1 MARLTR
7 RTGTQRSAASQHHEE
22 DQDHDELASS
32 SSQQHVGDAAEGSR
46 RTRAGRTTRR
56 SGGSHH
62 DPEEEALEDAI
73 EPEQGALGEHDQL
86 VDDDQQAP
94 RDGEGQQLPPS
105 TFSAQSEA
113 DHIKIMLA
121 TDNHIGYMERD
132 PVRGQDSIRTFEEI
146 LQLAVQHDVDL
157 ILLGGDLFHENKPSR
172 ATLHQT
178 MALLRQY
185 TLGDKPISV
194 ELLSDPNDGALPGKD
209 FPAINYEDPNLN
221 VGIPVFSIHG
231 NHDDPQGVGETG
243 ALSALDLLSVS
254 GLINYFG
261 KIELPSDDAAARS
274 SSARTARGGAFQEKG
289 IRIKPVLL
297 QKGQTKLALYGMGNI
312 KDERMHFELRANRVR
327 MYRPQEDPDSWFNI
341 LCVHQN
347 RVAHNPKACVPETMF
362 DDSIHLVVWGHEH
375 EQMIQPQP
383 VTEKRYHITQPGSSV
398 ATSLSQGETVEKCV
412 AIIHVEK
419 TDFLIE
425 PIPLQTVRP
434 FVMDD
439 MILSEELEDA
449 GLSSERSDIIKLLR
463 KRVDG
468 LIVRAKQEFKE
479 RYPGSEMPLPLVR
492 LRVEYTNQE
501 ISNPQ
506 RFGQEFAGKVA
517 NPKEVLQFTKRKA
530 LRSGRRDQNDADAPS
545 AYVDVEEEG
554 LLPVERLEKVDVGKL
569 VQEYLQAQ
577 NLDILNPEGLEG
589 AVLNFVEKDD
599 REAIDSFVTKMLKN
613 TVKGL
618 VTIDPEESRIDGEL
632 ERLRQQ
638 QQQQR
643 REMEIEMEQ
652 EGARDRGGRAGA
664 GGGGGGDVS
673 DDSMMDDLE
682 TSGPAPRAATMAR
695 GSSGRGRGRAAAATP
710 MDEDEDEE
718 EDFDDGFSVASSRR
732 GGGTRR
738 TAAASN
744 STAASRAKKATT
756 TSRTATS
763 SRASSSRTSA
773 PAPTFLGSESAY
785 AEDGD
790 SDVAIDEAAST
801 PAPPATR
808 GHASVLDMLSKRS
821 APTPKGRGKAA
832 AAATPKG
839 KAAGKPAAARGK
851 RAQQPEEESIQI
863 SDDDDGDAIIDDDED
878 DEFVEPRAGGRSR
891 AAGRAGRR

>member
-1 MARLTR
+1 
-7 RTGTQRSAASQHHEE
+7 
-22 DQDHDELASS
+22 
-32 SSQQHVGDAAEGSR
+32 
-46 RTRAGRTTRR
+46 
-56 SGGSHH
+56 
-62 DPEEEALEDAI
+62 
-73 EPEQGALGEHDQL
+73 
-86 VDDDQQAP
+86 
-94 RDGEGQQLPPS
+94 
-105 TFSAQSEA
+105 
-113 DHIKIMLA
+113 MLA

-185 TLGDKPISV
+185 TLGDKPVSV

-261 KIELPSDDAAARS
+261 KIELPSDDAAAGS

-425 PIPLQTVRP
+425 PIPLETVRP

-479 RYPGSEMPLPLVR
+479 RYPGREMPLPLVR

-554 LLPVERLEKVDVGKL
+554 LLAVERLEKVDVGKL

-599 REAIDSFVTKMLKN
+599 RDAIDSFVTKMLKN

-632 ERLRQQ
+632 ERLRLQ

-652 EGARDRGGRAGA
+652 EGAGVRGE
-664 GGGGGGDVS
+664 GDVS

-682 TSGPAPRAATMAR
+682 TPGPSSWAATTAR
-695 GSSGRGRGRAAAATP
+695 GGRGRGRTAAATP
-710 MDEDEDEE
+710 MDDDEDEE
-718 EDFDDGFSVASSRR
+718 FDDGASVASSTRR
-732 GGGTRR
+732 GAARR
-738 TAAASN
+738 TAATK
-744 STAASRAKKATT
+744 STATSSAKKASTP
-756 TSRTATS
+756 RTATS
-763 SRASSSRTSA
+763 ARASSSRTSA
-773 PAPTFLGSESAY
+773 PAPTFLGPESAY

-790 SDVAIDEAAST
+790 SDVAIDEVAST

-821 APTPKGRGKAA
+821 AATPKGRGKAA
-832 AAATPKG
+832 AVATPRG
-839 KAAGKPAAARGK
+839 KAAAKPGAARGK
-851 RAQQPEEESIQI
+851 RAQEQEEESIQI
-863 SDDDDGDAIIDDDED
+863 SDDDDDGDAIVDDDED
-878 DEFVEPRAGGRSR
+878 DEFVEPVVGGRSKAGAGGR
-891 AAGRAGRR
+891 RAGRR

>member
-7 RTGTQRSAASQHHEE
+7 RTGTQKSAPSQSRRNSEE
-22 DQDHDELASS
+22 HDQLASS
-32 SSQQHVGDAAEGSR
+32 SSQHQRD
-46 RTRAGRTTRR
+46 
-56 SGGSHH
+56 
-62 DPEEEALEDAI
+62 D
-73 EPEQGALGEHDQL
+73 EPEAEMQVEAEVDQL
-86 VDDDQQAP
+86 ADE
-94 RDGEGQQLPPS
+94 RDNDAHPTQPLSS
-105 TFSAQSEA
+105 TFSAQSES
-113 DHIKIMLA
+113 DHVKIMLA

-146 LQLAVQHDVDL
+146 LQLAVQHEVDF

-261 KIELPSDDAAARS
+261 KIELPSDDAAAGTS
-274 SSARTARGGAFQEKG
+274 AARTARGGAFQEKG

-375 EQMIQPQP
+375 EQMIQPQS

-439 MILSEELEDA
+439 MVLSEELEDA
-449 GLSSERSDIIKLLR
+449 GLSSERNDIIKLLR

-468 LIVRAKQEFKE
+468 LIVRSKQEFKE
-479 RYPGSEMPLPLVR
+479 RYPGREMPLPLVR

-517 NPKEVLQFTKRKA
+517 NPKEVLQFTKRKN
-530 LRSGRRDQNDADAPS
+530 LRSGRRDQQDGVNGPS

-554 LLPVERLEKVDVGKL
+554 LLPIERLEKVDVGKL

-577 NLDILNPEGLEG
+577 NLDILNPDGLEG

-599 REAIDSFVTKMLKN
+599 RDAIDSFVTKMLKN

-638 QQQQR
+638 QAQHR
-643 REMEIEMEQ
+643 HEMEPEMDA
-652 EGARDRGGRAGA
+652 GNARRGTAATRGEE
-664 GGGGGGDVS
+664 S
-673 DDSMMDDLE
+673 DDSMMEDLE
-682 TSGPAPRAATMAR
+682 PPQAPAGTAR
-695 GSSGRGRGRAAAATP
+695 RGRNAVAAREEEDDYFDDDDDVDGASVASNARRGTARRGAAAA
-710 MDEDEDEE
+710 
-718 EDFDDGFSVASSRR
+718 
-732 GGGTRR
+732 
-738 TAAASN
+738 
-744 STAASRAKKATT
+744 STS
-756 TSRTATS
+756 TSRTQKAPASTTPRS
-763 SRASSSRTSA
+763 SAAARTPARSRASASAATSRA
-773 PAPTFLGSESAY
+773 PASAPTFLGPESAY
-785 AEDGD
+785 AEQDEE
-790 SDVAIDEAAST
+790 SDVSIDEHAST

-808 GHASVLDMLSKRS
+808 GHASVLDMLSKQS
-821 APTPKGRGKAA
+821 ATSKTTKGRGKAA
-832 AAATPKG
+832 TATT
-839 KAAGKPAAARGK
+839 PARS
-851 RAQQPEEESIQI
+851 RATKQTTQRQRQQQQQQQQESIQI
-863 SDDDDGDAIIDDDED
+863 SDDDGGGGDAIVDDDDDD
-878 DEFVEPRAGGRSR
+878 DEFVEPAGR
-891 AAGRAGRR
+891 AAGRRAGRR

>member
-1 MARLTR
+1 MEAE
-7 RTGTQRSAASQHHEE
+7 AEI
-22 DQDHDELASS
+22 DQLA
-32 SSQQHVGDAAEGSR
+32 
-46 RTRAGRTTRR
+46 
-56 SGGSHH
+56 
-62 DPEEEALEDAI
+62 EEE
-73 EPEQGALGEHDQL
+73 GAPVH
-86 VDDDQQAP
+86 P
-94 RDGEGQQLPPS
+94 PPPS
-105 TFSAQSEA
+105 TFSARSEA

-146 LQLAVQHDVDL
+146 LQLAVQHEVDL

-185 TLGDKPISV
+185 TLGDKPISI

-261 KIELPSDDAAARS
+261 KVELPSDDAAAGA

-297 QKGQTKLALYGMGNI
+297 QKGNTKLALYGMGNI

-398 ATSLSQGETVEKCV
+398 ATSLSQGETTEKCV

-439 MILSEELEDA
+439 MVLSEELEEA

-463 KRVDG
+463 KRVEG

-479 RYPGSEMPLPLVR
+479 RYPEREMPLPLVR

-517 NPKEVLQFTKRKA
+517 NPKEVLQFTKRKN
-530 LRSGRRDQNDADAPS
+530 LRSGRRDQDETNGPS

-554 LLPVERLEKVDVGKL
+554 LLPGERLEKVDVGKL

-599 REAIDSFVTKMLKN
+599 RDAIDSFVTKMLKT

-632 ERLRQQ
+632 ERMRQQ
-638 QQQQR
+638 Q
-643 REMEIEMEQ
+643 MEQ
-652 EGARDRGGRAGA
+652 RQAMELDLASASRTGGRGRNARGH
-664 GGGGGGDVS
+664 DS

-682 TSGPAPRAATMAR
+682 PPPRAAPARAR
-695 GSSGRGRGRAAAATP
+695 GRNAPATN
-710 MDEDEDEE
+710 DDDSEDED
-718 EDFDDGFSVASSRR
+718 DFGDAASVASNQRGPIRR
-732 GGGTRR
+732 GP
-738 TAAASN
+738 AAS
-744 STAASRAKKATT
+744 TGAASTSRANKTT
-756 TSRTATS
+756 TARSSRTPA
-763 SRASSSRTSA
+763 RASSSRTAA
-773 PAPTFLGSESAY
+773 PAPTFLGPESAY
-785 AEDGD
+785 AEEE
-790 SDVAIDEAAST
+790 SDVAIDEEAST
-801 PAPPATR
+801 PAPPVR
-808 GHASVLDMLSKRS
+808 GHASVLDMLSKRAS
-821 APTPKGRGKAA
+821 TTATSRGKGKAA
-832 AAATPKG
+832 ATPSRTPVASRTSKTT
-839 KAAGKPAAARGK
+839 PAR
-851 RAQQPEEESIQI
+851 RTSQAQRRHEQESIQI
-863 SDDDDGDAIIDDDED
+863 SDDDDAEDAIVDGDDD
-878 DEFVEPRAGGRSR
+878 DEFVEPASR
-891 AAGRAGRR
+891 TARRGARR

>member
-7 RTGTQRSAASQHHEE
+7 RTGTQKSAPAQ
-22 DQDHDELASS
+22 
-32 SSQQHVGDAAEGSR
+32 SQQQDS
-46 RTRAGRTTRR
+46 
-56 SGGSHH
+56 
-62 DPEEEALEDAI
+62 
-73 EPEQGALGEHDQL
+73 QEHDQL
-86 VDDDQQAP
+86 VSASSQQQSRSNSTSRRSADQQQDVAEAEMQVEADDDDNDELGDE
-94 RDGEGQQLPPS
+94 RDGHAQPLPPPPS
-105 TFSAQSEA
+105 TFSAQNEA

-132 PVRGQDSIRTFEEI
+132 AVRGQDSIRTFEEI
-146 LQLAVQHDVDL
+146 LQLAVQHDVDF

-172 ATLHQT
+172 AALHQT

-231 NHDDPQGVGETG
+231 NHDDPQGFEETG

-261 KIELPSDDAAARS
+261 KVELPSNDAAAGA
-274 SSARTARGGAFQEKG
+274 SATRTARGGAFQEKG

-312 KDERMHFELRANRVR
+312 KDERMHFELRSNRVR

-347 RVAHNPKACVPETMF
+347 RVAHNPRACVPETMF

-412 AIIHVEK
+412 AIVHVEK
-419 TDFLIE
+419 TDFMIE

-439 MILSEELEDA
+439 MVLSEELEDV
-449 GLSSERSDIIKLLR
+449 GLSSERSEIMKLLR

-468 LIVRAKQEFKE
+468 LIVRAQQEFKQ
-479 RYPGSEMPLPLVR
+479 RYPGREMPLPLVR

-517 NPKEVLQFTKRKA
+517 NPKEVLQFTKRKN
-530 LRSGRRDQNDADAPS
+530 LRSGRRAEQDAANAPS
-545 AYVDVEEEG
+545 AYVDAEEEG
-554 LLPVERLEKVDVGKL
+554 LLPIERLEKADVGKL

-577 NLDILNPEGLEG
+577 NLDILNPDGLEG
-589 AVLNFVEKDD
+589 AVINFVEKDD
-599 REAIDSFVTKMLKN
+599 RDAIDSFVTKMLQN

-618 VTIDPEESRIDGEL
+618 VTIDPEESHIDGEL
-632 ERLRQQ
+632 ESLRQQ
-638 QQQQR
+638 QLEQR
-643 REMEIEMEQ
+643 REMQLGVEVN
-652 EGARDRGGRAGA
+652 ARRANEGGRGRN
-664 GGGGGGDVS
+664 DS

-682 TSGPAPRAATMAR
+682 PPRAAASAR
-695 GSSGRGRGRAAAATP
+695 GTGMGRSAAAAN
-710 MDEDEDEE
+710 DEYEDEE
-718 EDFDDGFSVASSRR
+718 HQDECNDGASVASTRRGASRR
-732 GGGTRR
+732 GAASTSTSRTKQAPAAKTPARARVSASTSTSRR
-738 TAAASN
+738 TA
-744 STAASRAKKATT
+744 
-756 TSRTATS
+756 
-763 SRASSSRTSA
+763 A
-773 PAPTFLGSESAY
+773 PAPTFLGLESAY
-785 AEDGD
+785 AEQDEE
-790 SDVAIDEAAST
+790 SDVAIDEQAST
-801 PAPPATR
+801 PAAPSTR
-808 GHASVLDMLSKRS
+808 GHASVLNILGRQS
-821 APTPKGRGKAA
+821 ASTAKSARGRA
-832 AAATPKG
+832 
-839 KAAGKPAAARGK
+839 KPAAPATTTRSRAGK
-851 RAQQPEEESIQI
+851 QTAQRQRQQQESIQI
-863 SDDDDGDAIIDDDED
+863 SDDDDVDAIIDDDE
-878 DEFVEPRAGGRSR
+878 EFVEP
-891 AAGRAGRR
+891 AGRTATRRTGRR

>member
-7 RTGTQRSAASQHHEE
+7 RTGMQRSATAQSQQDSQEH
-22 DQDHDELASS
+22 DQLASS
-32 SSQQHVGDAAEGSR
+32 SSSQQQQSRSNDTSRGNADHQSEAEMQVERDDG
-46 RTRAGRTTRR
+46 
-56 SGGSHH
+56 
-62 DPEEEALEDAI
+62 
-73 EPEQGALGEHDQL
+73 
-86 VDDDQQAP
+86 DDD
-94 RDGEGQQLPPS
+94 GGQQQPPPS

-146 LQLAVQHDVDL
+146 LQLAVQHQVDF

-209 FPAINYEDPNLN
+209 FPAINYQDPNLN

-261 KIELPSDDAAARS
+261 KIELPSDDAAAS
-274 SSARTARGGAFQEKG
+274 SSAARTARGGAFQEKG

-297 QKGQTKLALYGMGNI
+297 QKGHTKLALYGMGNI

-362 DDSIHLVVWGHEH
+362 GDSIHLVVWGHEH

-439 MILSEELEDA
+439 MVLSEELEQA

-468 LIVRAKQEFKE
+468 LIVRAKDEFKE
-479 RYPGSEMPLPLVR
+479 RYPAGREMPLPLVR

-517 NPKEVLQFTKRKA
+517 NPKEVLQFTKRKN
-530 LRSGRRDQNDADAPS
+530 LRSGRRGEQDAANAPS
-545 AYVDVEEEG
+545 AYVDVEEQG
-554 LLPVERLEKVDVGKL
+554 LLPIERLEKVDVGKL

-577 NLDILNPEGLEG
+577 NLDILNPDGLEG

-599 REAIDSFVTKMLKN
+599 RDAIDSFVTKMLKN

-638 QQQQR
+638 QLEQR
-643 REMEIEMEQ
+643 REMELDAEVRAGRRVG
-652 EGARDRGGRAGA
+652 EGARGGN
-664 GGGGGGDVS
+664 DS

-682 TSGPAPRAATMAR
+682 PPAPRAAASAR
-695 GSSGRGRGRAAAATP
+695 GTGKGRNARAAAANHE
-710 MDEDEDEE
+710 DEDEDEDD
-718 EDFDDGFSVASSRR
+718 DFDDGASVASSSHRAMTNRR
-732 GGGTRR
+732 G
-738 TAAASN
+738 AAST
-744 STAASRAKKATT
+744 S
-756 TSRTATS
+756 TSRTKKAPPTKTPARARATTS
-763 SRASSSRTSA
+763 TSTSRRTSA
-773 PAPTFLGSESAY
+773 PAPTFLGPESAY
-785 AEDGD
+785 AEQDEE
-790 SDVAIDEAAST
+790 SDVAIDEHAST
-801 PAPPATR
+801 PAPPPSR
-808 GHASVLDMLSKRS
+808 GHASVLDMLSRQS
-821 APTPKGRGKAA
+821 ASTSRTTAKSRAN
-832 AAATPKG
+832 
-839 KAAGKPAAARGK
+839 PAAPVTATTARSRGGK
-851 RAQQPEEESIQI
+851 QAAQRQQQESIQI
-863 SDDDDGDAIIDDDED
+863 SDDDDDGDAIVDDDDD
-878 DEFVEPRAGGRSR
+878 DEFVEPAGRTAGRRAGGRR
-891 AAGRAGRR
+891 

>member
-7 RTGTQRSAASQHHEE
+7 RTGTQKSAPSQSQQHSQE
-22 DQDHDELASS
+22 QDELVSS
-32 SSQQHVGDAAEGSR
+32 SSQHQGQD
-46 RTRAGRTTRR
+46 
-56 SGGSHH
+56 
-62 DPEEEALEDAI
+62 
-73 EPEQGALGEHDQL
+73 EPEQSQHTRGARASRRRTATHDNDDEAAAPDAEMAAAAETDRPA
-86 VDDDQQAP
+86 DDDHDENAHQP
-94 RDGEGQQLPPS
+94 PPS
-105 TFSAQSEA
+105 TFSAQSET

-194 ELLSDPNDGALPGKD
+194 ELLSDPNDGALPGKH

-261 KIELPSDDAAARS
+261 KVELPSDDAAAGAS
-274 SSARTARGGAFQEKG
+274 AARTARGGAFQEKG

-327 MYRPQEDPDSWFNI
+327 MYRPQEEPDSWFNI

-383 VTEKRYHITQPGSSV
+383 VTEKGYHITQPGSSV

-439 MILSEELEDA
+439 MVLSEELEEA

-479 RYPGSEMPLPLVR
+479 RYPGREMPLPLIR

-517 NPKEVLQFTKRKA
+517 NPKEVLQFTKRKN
-530 LRSGRRDQNDADAPS
+530 LRSGRRDRDDSANGPS

-554 LLPVERLEKVDVGKL
+554 LLPIERLEKVDVGKL

-632 ERLRQQ
+632 ERIRQQ
-638 QQQQR
+638 QLEQR
-643 REMEIEMEQ
+643 REMDLDME
-652 EGARDRGGRAGA
+652 EPGTARRSGAATRGN
-664 GGGGGGDVS
+664 DS

-682 TSGPAPRAATMAR
+682 PPRTAAPARST
-695 GSSGRGRGRAAAATP
+695 GRGRNARAARQD
-710 MDEDEDEE
+710 DEEDEE
-718 EDFDDGFSVASSRR
+718 DDFDDGASVASSTRR
-732 GGGTRR
+732 GTTRR
-738 TAAASN
+738 AAATS
-744 STAASRAKKATT
+744 STSRAKKAPTA
-756 TSRTATS
+756 RTPA
-763 SRASSSRTSA
+763 RASVSSSRGAA
-773 PAPTFLGSESAY
+773 PAPTFLGPESAY
-785 AEDGD
+785 AEQEEE
-790 SDVAIDEAAST
+790 SDVAIDEHAST

-808 GHASVLDMLSKRS
+808 GHASVLDMLSRQSATSKSARGRS
-821 APTPKGRGKAA
+821 KATA
-832 AAATPKG
+832 TASAAAT
-839 KAAGKPAAARGK
+839 ARGAAPK
-851 RAQQPEEESIQI
+851 QSAQRSRQRQQQESIQI
-863 SDDDDGDAIIDDDED
+863 SDDDDGDAIVDGDDD
-878 DEFVEPRAGGRSR
+878 DEFVEPTTSR
-891 AAGRAGRR
+891 TAGRRTVRR

>member
-1 MARLTR
+1 MVRLTR
-7 RTGTQRSAASQHHEE
+7 RTGTQRSTASGSQH
-22 DQDHDELASS
+22 
-32 SSQQHVGDAAEGSR
+32 
-46 RTRAGRTTRR
+46 
-56 SGGSHH
+56 
-62 DPEEEALEDAI
+62 
-73 EPEQGALGEHDQL
+73 
-86 VDDDQQAP
+86 
-94 RDGEGQQLPPS
+94 RDGEEDELVSQSAPQQESGSQNAHPRQSTSRTISASEEHEQETDQLATQPPPS
-105 TFSAQSEA
+105 TFSATSES

-132 PVRGQDSIRTFEEI
+132 PVRGQDSIQTFEEI
-146 LQLAVQHDVDL
+146 LQLAVEHEVDF

-185 TLGDKPISV
+185 TLGDKPVSV

-261 KIELPSDDAAARS
+261 KIELPSDDATAGT
-274 SSARTARGGAFQEKG
+274 SATRTAKGGAFQEKG

-327 MYRPQEDPDSWFNI
+327 MYRPQEDPDDWFNI

-375 EQMIQPQP
+375 EQMIQPQA

-398 ATSLSQGETVEKCV
+398 ATSLSQGETTEKCV

-419 TDFLIE
+419 TDFMIQ

-439 MILSEELEDA
+439 MVLSEELEEA
-449 GLSSERSDIIKLLR
+449 GLGSERSDIIKLLR
-463 KRVDG
+463 RRVEG
-468 LIVRAKQEFKE
+468 LIKRAKQEFEE
-479 RYPGSEMPLPLVR
+479 RWPGKEMPLPLVR

-530 LRSGRRDQNDADAPS
+530 LRSGRRDQDDANAPS

-554 LLPVERLEKVDVGKL
+554 LLPAERLAKVDVGKL

-599 REAIDSFVTKMLKN
+599 RDAIDSFVTKMLRN

-618 VTIDPEESRIDGEL
+618 VTIDPEEGRIDGEL

-638 QQQQR
+638 RQEQR
-643 REMEIEMEQ
+643 REMEMDD
-652 EGARDRGGRAGA
+652 EGPDARGGRRGN
-664 GGGGGGDVS
+664 DS
-673 DDSMMDDLE
+673 DDSMMEDLE
-682 TSGPAPRAATMAR
+682 PAPTRTAAR
-695 GSSGRGRGRAAAATP
+695 GKGRTAAAREN
-710 MDEDEDEE
+710 DDDD
-718 EDFDDGFSVASSRR
+718 EDFDDDAASVAGSRR
-732 GGGTRR
+732 GGARR
-738 TAAASN
+738 GATTATAAASN
-744 STAASRAKKATT
+744 TGAKKAPAA
-756 TSRTATS
+756 TSRT
-763 SRASSSRTSA
+763 SRNAA
-773 PAPTFLGSESAY
+773 PPPTFLGPESAY
-785 AEDGD
+785 AEQDEG
-790 SDVAIDEAAST
+790 SDVAIDEDAST
-801 PAPPATR
+801 PAPPSNR
-808 GHASVLDMLSKRS
+808 HASVLEMLNRK
-821 APTPKGRGKAA
+821 TPATSSRAKATTPRAGRGAKAA
-832 AAATPKG
+832 STST
-839 KAAGKPAAARGK
+839 ARGRK
-851 RAQQPEEESIQI
+851 AQQQQQESIQI
-863 SDDDDGDAIIDDDED
+863 SDDEDDDEGDAIVQGDDDD
-878 DEFVEPRAGGRSR
+878 DFVEPAPTRSR
-891 AAGRAGRR
+891 RTARR

>member
-7 RTGTQRSAASQHHEE
+7 RTGTQKSATSPAQHHTEEEEEEQLGASQPQAE
-22 DQDHDELASS
+22 D
-32 SSQQHVGDAAEGSR
+32 G
-46 RTRAGRTTRR
+46 
-56 SGGSHH
+56 
-62 DPEEEALEDAI
+62 
-73 EPEQGALGEHDQL
+73 PEQSRQSRTNRSSRTSAGDQEQEEVPEAAMEAEAEPDQL
-86 VDDDQQAP
+86 ADEDDANAHEP
-94 RDGEGQQLPPS
+94 PPS
-105 TFSAQSEA
+105 TFSARSEA

-146 LQLAVQHDVDL
+146 LQLAVEHDVDF

-185 TLGDKPISV
+185 TLGDKPISI

-261 KIELPSDDAAARS
+261 KIELPSDDAAAGA

-297 QKGQTKLALYGMGNI
+297 QKGDTKLALYGMGNI

-375 EQMIQPQP
+375 EQMIQPQQ

-398 ATSLSQGETVEKCV
+398 ATSLSQGETTEKCV

-439 MILSEELEDA
+439 MVLSEELQDA

-479 RYPGSEMPLPLVR
+479 RYPGREMPLPLVR

-517 NPKEVLQFTKRKA
+517 NPKEVLQFTKRKS
-530 LRSGRRDQNDADAPS
+530 LRSGRRDQDDANGPS

-554 LLPVERLEKVDVGKL
+554 LLPVERLEKVDVGRL

-599 REAIDSFVTKMLKN
+599 RDAIDSFVTKMLKN

-638 QQQQR
+638 QMEQR
-643 REMEIEMEQ
+643 QAMELEME
-652 EGARDRGGRAGA
+652 
-664 GGGGGGDVS
+664 GGGGGRRNAGGGDDS
-673 DDSMMDDLE
+673 DDSMMEDLE
-682 TSGPAPRAATMAR
+682 PTRATAAAAVAAPA
-695 GSSGRGRGRAAAATP
+695 RGRGRATRAATEGDLD
-710 MDEDEDEE
+710 DEDE
-718 EDFDDGFSVASSRR
+718 FDDGASVASSRR
-732 GGGTRR
+732 GTTSRR
-738 TAAASN
+738 GAS
-744 STAASRAKKATT
+744 STSRAKKAAPAARTT
-756 TSRTATS
+756 RTPARASTSRSAAAT
-763 SRASSSRTSA
+763 
-773 PAPTFLGSESAY
+773 PAPTFLGPESAY
-785 AEDGD
+785 AEED
-790 SDVAIDEAAST
+790 SDVAIDEDTST
-801 PAPPATR
+801 RAPPPTR
-808 GHASVLDMLSKRS
+808 GHANVLDMLSKRAS
-821 APTPKGRGKAA
+821 TASSRG
-832 AAATPKG
+832 KG
-839 KAAGKPAAARGK
+839 KAASTTTPRSARTAKATTSARGAK
-851 RAQQPEEESIQI
+851 QAQQRQEQESIQI
-863 SDDDDGDAIIDDDED
+863 SDDEDDAIVDVGDDDD
-878 DEFVEPRAGGRSR
+878 DFVEPAARTARRGGGRR
-891 AAGRAGRR
+891 

>member
-1 MARLTR
+1 MVRLTR
-7 RTGTQRSAASQHHEE
+7 RTGTQKSAQSQSQLNVEEQDEQDELTSFSSQHQDKLQDEPGSRLPRAARRSTPTSAAPHDHH
-22 DQDHDELASS
+22 
-32 SSQQHVGDAAEGSR
+32 QQEVIQCDMEAEAEAEAEVEAEAYDA
-46 RTRAGRTTRR
+46 
-56 SGGSHH
+56 H
-62 DPEEEALEDAI
+62 
-73 EPEQGALGEHDQL
+73 
-86 VDDDQQAP
+86 
-94 RDGEGQQLPPS
+94 LPPS
-105 TFSAQSEA
+105 STFAAQSED

-172 ATLHQT
+172 DTLHQT

-194 ELLSDPNDGALPGKD
+194 ELLSDPNDGALPGKRS
-209 FPAINYEDPNLN
+209 PAINYEDPNLN
-221 VGIPVFSIHG
+221 VAIPVFSIHG

-261 KIELPSDDAAARS
+261 KIELPSDDAAAGAPA
-274 SSARTARGGAFQEKG
+274 ARTARGGAFQEKG

-297 QKGQTKLALYGMGNI
+297 QKGETRLALYGMGNI

-327 MYRPQEDPDSWFNI
+327 MYRPQEEPDSWFNI

-362 DDSIHLVVWGHEH
+362 DDSVHLVVWGHEH
-375 EQMIQPQP
+375 QQMIQPQS
-383 VTEKRYHITQPGSSV
+383 VIEKRYHITQPGSSI

-412 AIIHVEK
+412 AIVHVEK

-439 MILSEELEDA
+439 MVLSEELHDA
-449 GLSSERSDIIKLLR
+449 GLSSERGDVIKLLR

-468 LIVRAKQEFKE
+468 LIARAKREFQE
-479 RYPGSEMPLPLVR
+479 RYPRREMPLPLVR

-517 NPKEVLQFTKRKA
+517 NPKEVLQFTKRKN
-530 LRSGRRDQNDADAPS
+530 LRSGRRDQDESANGPS

-643 REMEIEMEQ
+643 REMELDMEEADQ
-652 EGARDRGGRAGA
+652 ARRNAARGNE
-664 GGGGGGDVS
+664 S

-682 TSGPAPRAATMAR
+682 RPAVKPARRADRARKAAAAYQDDDEDQDDFDDAASIASGTRRVTNRRGAASTTSASKARKTVAAPRAPAR
-695 GSSGRGRGRAAAATP
+695 APARTSASTSRAA
-710 MDEDEDEE
+710 
-718 EDFDDGFSVASSRR
+718 
-732 GGGTRR
+732 
-738 TAAASN
+738 
-744 STAASRAKKATT
+744 
-756 TSRTATS
+756 
-763 SRASSSRTSA
+763 A
-773 PAPTFLGSESAY
+773 PAPTFLGPESAY
-785 AEDGD
+785 AEPDEE
-790 SDVAIDEAAST
+790 SDVAIDDAST
-801 PAPPATR
+801 PAPSATR
-808 GHASVLDMLSKRS
+808 GHASVLDMLGKQSATSKTTKGRGKTVASTASARS
-821 APTPKGRGKAA
+821 APT
-832 AAATPKG
+832 
-839 KAAGKPAAARGK
+839 KPT
-851 RAQQPEEESIQI
+851 AQRSRQRQPQESIQA
-863 SDDDDGDAIIDDDED
+863 SDDDED
-878 DEFVEPRAGGRSR
+878 AIVDEDDGDFIEPEQTTTRTAGR
-891 AAGRAGRR
+891 RAGRR

>member
-7 RTGTQRSAASQHHEE
+7 RTGTRKAAASQQQQSEE
-22 DQDHDELASS
+22 QDELASFPQAEAEDEPAQHSRSHRLTRQS
-32 SSQQHVGDAAEGSR
+32 SGTAQ
-46 RTRAGRTTRR
+46 
-56 SGGSHH
+56 
-62 DPEEEALEDAI
+62 PEEVPEADIELEAEADHPYAD
-73 EPEQGALGEHDQL
+73 EERARTNQ
-86 VDDDQQAP
+86 
-94 RDGEGQQLPPS
+94 PPSS
-105 TFSAQSEA
+105 TFSARSEA

-132 PVRGQDSIRTFEEI
+132 PVRGQDSINTFEEI
-146 LQLAVQHDVDL
+146 LQLAVQHEVDF

-261 KIELPSDDAAARS
+261 KIELPSDDAAAATAS
-274 SSARTARGGAFQEKG
+274 SRTARGGAFQEKG

-327 MYRPQEDPDSWFNI
+327 MYRPQEDPDDWFNI

-347 RVAHNPKACVPETMF
+347 RIAHNPKACVPETMF

-375 EQMIQPQP
+375 EQMVQPQA

-398 ATSLSQGETVEKCV
+398 ATSLSQGETTEKCV

-425 PIPLQTVRP
+425 PLPLKTVRP

-439 MILSEELEDA
+439 MVLSDELDEA

-463 KRVDG
+463 KRVEG
-468 LIVRAKQEFKE
+468 LIVKVKQKFRE
-479 RYPGSEMPLPLVR
+479 RYPGRDMPLPLVR

-530 LRSGRRDQNDADAPS
+530 LRSGRRDLDEANGPS

-599 REAIDSFVTKMLKN
+599 RDAIDSFVTKMLKN

-632 ERLRQQ
+632 ERLRQHQ
-638 QQQQR
+638 
-643 REMEIEMEQ
+643 MEQ
-652 EGARDRGGRAGA
+652 RQAMEVEMAADGGRNASREVGNQRS
-664 GGGGGGDVS
+664 DES
-673 DDSMMDDLE
+673 DDSMMEDLE
-682 TSGPAPRAATMAR
+682 PQRAAPMSR
-695 GSSGRGRGRAAAATP
+695 SRGRAAR
-710 MDEDEDEE
+710 DEQFDDVVDNDDDEE
-718 EDFDDGFSVASSRR
+718 FEDGASVARNRRGVASQRGIAVASSM
-732 GGGTRR
+732 
-738 TAAASN
+738 
-744 STAASRAKKATT
+744 SRAKKCAASRTT
-756 TSRTATS
+756 KTAARASTSRA
-763 SRASSSRTSA
+763 AA
-773 PAPTFLGSESAY
+773 QAPTFLGPESAY
-785 AEDGD
+785 ADQD
-790 SDVAIDEAAST
+790 SDVAVEEEAST
-801 PAPPATR
+801 PAPASR
-808 GHASVLDMLSKRS
+808 GHASVLDMLNKRATATASKSKR
-821 APTPKGRGKAA
+821 K
-832 AAATPKG
+832 AAATPR
-839 KAAGKPAAARGK
+839 AARTTQATAGMG
-851 RAQQPEEESIQI
+851 RRTPQQQQQESIQI
-863 SDDDDGDAIIDDDED
+863 SDEDDNDAIVDGGGDDDDDD
-878 DEFVEPRAGGRSR
+878 DEFVEPAGGATARRGASR
-891 AAGRAGRR
+891 R

>member
-1 MARLTR
+1 MVRLTR
-7 RTGTQRSAASQHHEE
+7 RTGTQRSTASQRNSE
-22 DQDHDELASS
+22 
-32 SSQQHVGDAAEGSR
+32 
-46 RTRAGRTTRR
+46 
-56 SGGSHH
+56 
-62 DPEEEALEDAI
+62 
-73 EPEQGALGEHDQL
+73 EHDQL
-86 VDDDQQAP
+86 ESSTSQHQDHVQTDQPSHTRTHRRTRSGASGQVQELEEASEAEMDVEAEP
-94 RDGEGQQLPPS
+94 EADQLADEHDTGTNAQQLPPS
-105 TFSAQSEA
+105 TFSAQSEG

-146 LQLAVQHDVDL
+146 LQLAVQHEVDF

-194 ELLSDPNDGALPGKD
+194 ELLSDPNDGALPGRD

-261 KIELPSDDAAARS
+261 KIELPSDDATAGS
-274 SSARTARGGAFQEKG
+274 SAARTARGGAFAEKG

-312 KDERMHFELRANRVR
+312 KDERMHFELRTNRVR
-327 MYRPQEDPDSWFNI
+327 MYRPSEDPDSWFNI

-375 EQMIQPQP
+375 EQMINPQP
-383 VTEKRYHITQPGSSV
+383 VTEKKYHITQPGSSV

-412 AIIHVEK
+412 AIVHVEK

-439 MILSEELEDA
+439 MVLSEELEEA

-463 KRVDG
+463 KRVEG
-468 LIVRAKQEFKE
+468 LIVRAKQEFKK
-479 RYPGSEMPLPLVR
+479 RYPDREMPLPLVR

-517 NPKEVLQFTKRKA
+517 NPKEVLQFTKRKS
-530 LRSGRRDQNDADAPS
+530 LRSGRRDQADAANGPS

-554 LLPVERLEKVDVGKL
+554 LLAVERLEKVDVGKL

-618 VTIDPEESRIDGEL
+618 VTIDPEESRIEGEL

-638 QQQQR
+638 QQEQR
-643 REMEIEMEQ
+643 REMELEME
-652 EGARDRGGRAGA
+652 GAQRNARAARGNE
-664 GGGGGGDVS
+664 S

-682 TSGPAPRAATMAR
+682 PPRAAAPAR
-695 GSSGRGRGRAAAATP
+695 GGGRGRNARAAHDH
-710 MDEDEDEE
+710 DEEDEE
-718 EDFDDGFSVASSRR
+718 DDFDDGASVASSTRR
-732 GGGTRR
+732 GATRQGAAAASTSRARKAPAASR
-738 TAAASN
+738 TAARTPA
-744 STAASRAKKATT
+744 RAT
-756 TSRTATS
+756 
-763 SRASSSRTSA
+763 ASSSRT
-773 PAPTFLGSESAY
+773 PAPTFLGPESAY
-785 AEDGD
+785 AEGQDEE
-790 SDVAIDEAAST
+790 SDMAIDERPST
-801 PAPPATR
+801 PAPAPTR
-808 GHASVLDMLSKRS
+808 GHASVLDMLSKQNAASKPSKSRS
-821 APTPKGRGKAA
+821 RAT
-832 AAATPKG
+832 AAATPAKSR
-839 KAAGKPAAARGK
+839 AAVKPAASRQ
-851 RAQQPEEESIQI
+851 RQQQQQESIQI
-863 SDDDDGDAIIDDDED
+863 SDDEEDAIVDDQGEDDDD
-878 DEFVEPRAGGRSR
+878 FVEPASRAGGR
-891 AAGRAGRR
+891 RAGRR

>member
-1 MARLTR
+1 
-7 RTGTQRSAASQHHEE
+7 
-22 DQDHDELASS
+22 
-32 SSQQHVGDAAEGSR
+32 
-46 RTRAGRTTRR
+46 
-56 SGGSHH
+56 
-62 DPEEEALEDAI
+62 
-73 EPEQGALGEHDQL
+73 
-86 VDDDQQAP
+86 
-94 RDGEGQQLPPS
+94 
-105 TFSAQSEA
+105 
-113 DHIKIMLA
+113 MLA

-146 LQLAVQHDVDL
+146 LRLAVQHEVDF

-185 TLGDKPISV
+185 TLGDKPVSV

-231 NHDDPQGVGETG
+231 NHDDPQGVGEAG

-261 KIELPSDDAAARS
+261 KIELPSDDAAAGTS
-274 SSARTARGGAFQEKG
+274 AARTARGGAFQEKG

-439 MILSEELEDA
+439 MVLSEELEDA

-468 LIVRAKQEFKE
+468 LIVRANQEFKE
-479 RYPGSEMPLPLVR
+479 RYPGREMPLPLVR

-517 NPKEVLQFTKRKA
+517 NPKEVLQFTKRKN
-530 LRSGRRDQNDADAPS
+530 LRSGRRGEQDGANASS

-577 NLDILNPEGLEG
+577 NLDILNPDGLEG

-599 REAIDSFVTKMLKN
+599 RDAIDSVVTKMLRN

-618 VTIDPEESRIDGEL
+618 VTIDPE
-632 ERLRQQ
+632 
-638 QQQQR
+638 
-643 REMEIEMEQ
+643 
-652 EGARDRGGRAGA
+652 A
-664 GGGGGGDVS
+664 
-673 DDSMMDDLE
+673 
-682 TSGPAPRAATMAR
+682 
-695 GSSGRGRGRAAAATP
+695 
-710 MDEDEDEE
+710 
-718 EDFDDGFSVASSRR
+718 
-732 GGGTRR
+732 
-738 TAAASN
+738 
-744 STAASRAKKATT
+744 
-756 TSRTATS
+756 
-763 SRASSSRTSA
+763 
-773 PAPTFLGSESAY
+773 
-785 AEDGD
+785 
-790 SDVAIDEAAST
+790 
-801 PAPPATR
+801 
-808 GHASVLDMLSKRS
+808 
-821 APTPKGRGKAA
+821 
-832 AAATPKG
+832 
-839 KAAGKPAAARGK
+839 
-851 RAQQPEEESIQI
+851 
-863 SDDDDGDAIIDDDED
+863 
-878 DEFVEPRAGGRSR
+878 
-891 AAGRAGRR
+891 

>member
-7 RTGTQRSAASQHHEE
+7 RTGTQKSGASRTDSQHH
-22 DQDHDELASS
+22 DDELVSS
-32 SSQQHVGDAAEGSR
+32 SSQQHAGVAAEGSQHDP
-46 RTRAGRTTRR
+46 AGRSISR
-56 SGGSHH
+56 SGASHH
-62 DPEEEALEDAI
+62 KPEGAPEAEMDHDG
-73 EPEQGALGEHDQL
+73 QGSGEHDHERPTNIGAHRL
-86 VDDDQQAP
+86 A
-94 RDGEGQQLPPS
+94 PS
-105 TFSAQSEA
+105 TFSARSEA

-121 TDNHIGYMERD
+121 TDNHVGYMERD

-146 LQLAVQHDVDL
+146 LQLAVQHHVDL

-185 TLGDKPISV
+185 TLGDKPISI
-194 ELLSDPNDGALPGKD
+194 ELLSDPNDGALPGKH

-261 KIELPSDDAAARS
+261 KIELPSDDATARS

-327 MYRPQEDPDSWFNI
+327 MYRPEEDPDSWFNI

-398 ATSLSQGETVEKCV
+398 ATSLSQGETVDKCV

-439 MILSEELEDA
+439 MILSEELQDA
-449 GLSSERSDIIKLLR
+449 GLSSERSDILKLVR

-479 RYPGSEMPLPLVR
+479 RYPGREMPLPLVR

-517 NPKEVLQFTKRKA
+517 NPKEVLQFTKQKA
-530 LRSGRRDQNDADAPS
+530 LRSGRRDQNDDNAPS
-545 AYVDVEEEG
+545 AYVDVEEQG
-554 LLPVERLEKVDVGKL
+554 LLPVERLANVDVGKL

-577 NLDILNPEGLEG
+577 NLDILNPDGLEG

-599 REAIDSFVTKMLKN
+599 RDAIDSFVTKMLKN
-613 TVKGL
+613 MVKGL
-618 VTIDPEESRIDGEL
+618 VTIDPEESSIDGEL

-638 QQQQR
+638 QQQQQR
-643 REMEIEMEQ
+643 REIEVEIE
-652 EGARDRGGRAGA
+652 RNGRP
-664 GGGGGGDVS
+664 GGGTRQGADVS
-673 DDSMMDDLE
+673 DDSMVDDFE
-682 TSGPAPRAATMAR
+682 IPGPST
-695 GSSGRGRGRAAAATP
+695 RAAAAAKTARGGRARGRTAAAP
-710 MDEDEDEE
+710 PVDDDDDEGEE
-718 EDFDDGFSVASSRR
+718 FDGASAASSRR
-732 GGGTRR
+732 GATRR
-738 TAAASN
+738 TT
-744 STAASRAKKATT
+744 TATASRAKKTTASRATATT
-756 TSRTATS
+756 SA
-763 SRASSSRTSA
+763 RASNSGTSA
-773 PAPTFLGSESAY
+773 AAPTFLGPESAY
-785 AEDGD
+785 AEDDGD
-790 SDVAIDEAAST
+790 PDEVIEETAST
-801 PAPPATR
+801 PAPRSTR
-808 GHASVLDMLSKRS
+808 GHASVLEMLSKRS
-821 APTPKGRGKAA
+821 APTPPGRGKGA
-832 AAATPKG
+832 AAATPRA
-839 KAAGKPAAARGK
+839 KAAAKPATARSK
-851 RAQQPEEESIQI
+851 RAQQQQEEESIPI
-863 SDDDDGDAIIDDDED
+863 SDDNEGGHAIIDEDDENDED
-878 DEFVEPRAGGRSR
+878 DEFVEPRAARSR
-891 AAGRAGRR
+891 AAAGGRRVGRR

>member
-1 MARLTR
+1 MVRLTR
-7 RTGTQRSAASQHHEE
+7 RTGTQRSASPPSQPH
-22 DQDHDELASS
+22 
-32 SSQQHVGDAAEGSR
+32 DAAS
-46 RTRAGRTTRR
+46 
-56 SGGSHH
+56 
-62 DPEEEALEDAI
+62 I
-73 EPEQGALGEHDQL
+73 ENDGETDQL
-86 VDDDQQAP
+86 ADEMDAP
-94 RDGEGQQLPPS
+94 QLPPA
-105 TFSAQSEA
+105 TFAAKSEA

-121 TDNHIGYMERD
+121 TDNHVGYMERD

-146 LQLAVQHDVDL
+146 LQLAVQHNVDL

-172 ATLHQT
+172 STLHQT

-185 TLGDKPISV
+185 TLGDKPIAV
-194 ELLSDPNDGALPGKD
+194 ELLSDPNDGAMPGNH
-209 FPAINYEDPNLN
+209 FPAVNYEDPNLN
-221 VGIPVFSIHG
+221 VSIPVFSIHG

-261 KIELPSDDAAARS
+261 RVELPSDDATAGASAAK
-274 SSARTARGGAFQEKG
+274 TARGGAFQEKG

-297 QKGQTKLALYGMGNI
+297 QKGETRLALYGMGNI

-439 MILSEELEDA
+439 MVLSEELEEA

-463 KRVDG
+463 KRVAG
-468 LIVRAKQEFKE
+468 LIERAKREFKE
-479 RYPGSEMPLPLVR
+479 RHPEREMPLPLVR

-517 NPKEVLQFTKRKA
+517 NPKEVLQFTKRKS
-530 LRSGRRDQNDADAPS
+530 LRSGRRGRDDDAANNKS

-599 REAIDSFVTKMLKN
+599 REAIDSFVTKMLRN

-632 ERLRQQ
+632 ERLRQH

-643 REMEIEMEQ
+643 QQTEAMDVEDDETNAR
-652 EGARDRGGRAGA
+652 GARGHE
-664 GGGGGGDVS
+664 S
-673 DDSMMDDLE
+673 DDSMMDELVE
-682 TSGPAPRAATMAR
+682 PRMTRTPARA
-695 GSSGRGRGRAAAATP
+695 RGRAAASRAEA
-710 MDEDEDEE
+710 EDDDDY
-718 EDFDDGFSVASSRR
+718 DFDDDLDD
-732 GGGTRR
+732 GGRAPSGRR
-738 TAAASN
+738 TAGTSRSAKAP
-744 STAASRAKKATT
+744 ARGSRAGSSATT
-756 TSRTATS
+756 TSRT
-763 SRASSSRTSA
+763 RTPA
-773 PAPTFLGSESAY
+773 PAPTFLGQESAY
-785 AEDGD
+785 ADEQDD
-790 SDVAIDEAAST
+790 SD
-801 PAPPATR
+801 APVQAR
-808 GHASVLDMLSKRS
+808 GHASVLEMLNQRS
-821 APTPKGRGKAA
+821 AGGSTRSK
-832 AAATPKG
+832 
-839 KAAGKPAAARGK
+839 KPAATAKASRAKKPPAR
-851 RAQQPEEESIQI
+851 QMQESIQI
-863 SDDDDGDAIIDDDED
+863 SDDDDDDEFVQGRNAAPDDED
-878 DEFVEPRAGGRSR
+878 DDFVEPASVSRRTAARPTRRSGR
-891 AAGRAGRR
+891 

>member
-1 MARLTR
+1 MVRLTR
-7 RTGTQRSAASQHHEE
+7 RTGATPSQSARHE
-22 DQDHDELASS
+22 S
-32 SSQQHVGDAAEGSR
+32 
-46 RTRAGRTTRR
+46 
-56 SGGSHH
+56 
-62 DPEEEALEDAI
+62 PPI
-73 EPEQGALGEHDQL
+73 EPDGETDQL
-86 VDDDQQAP
+86 ADEMNPTQ
-94 RDGEGQQLPPS
+94 QQLPPS
-105 TFSAQSEA
+105 TFAAKSEA

-121 TDNHIGYMERD
+121 TDNHVGYMERD

-172 ATLHQT
+172 STLHQT

-185 TLGDKPISV
+185 TLGDKPIAV
-194 ELLSDPNDGALPGKD
+194 ELLSDPNDGAMPGNH
-209 FPAINYEDPNLN
+209 FPAVNYEDPNLN
-221 VGIPVFSIHG
+221 VSIPVFSIHG
-231 NHDDPQGVGETG
+231 NHDDPQGVGEAG

-261 KIELPSDDAAARS
+261 RVELPSDDATAGA
-274 SSARTARGGAFQEKG
+274 SSAKTARGGAFQEKG

-297 QKGQTKLALYGMGNI
+297 QKGDTRLALYGMGNI

-439 MILSEELEDA
+439 MVLSEELEEA

-463 KRVDG
+463 KRVGG
-468 LIVRAKQEFKE
+468 LIDRAKREFKE
-479 RYPGSEMPLPLVR
+479 RHPQREMPLPLVR

-517 NPKEVLQFTKRKA
+517 NPKEVLQFTKRKS
-530 LRSGRRDQNDADAPS
+530 LRSGRRGGDGDAANGKS

-554 LLPVERLEKVDVGKL
+554 LLAVERLEKVDVGKL

-599 REAIDSFVTKMLKN
+599 REAIDSFVTKMLRN

-632 ERLRQQ
+632 ERLRQHH
-638 QQQQR
+638 QQQR
-643 REMEIEMEQ
+643 QQMEEMDVEDGAPDTRRET
-652 EGARDRGGRAGA
+652 RGHE
-664 GGGGGGDVS
+664 S
-673 DDSMMDDLE
+673 DDSMMDELVE
-682 TSGPAPRAATMAR
+682 PPATRTPARA
-695 GSSGRGRGRAAAATP
+695 RGRAAPRRAEQ
-710 MDEDEDEE
+710 EDED
-718 EDFDDGFSVASSRR
+718 DFDEDLDDARPAGGARRAAGSSRGAKPSAPAR
-732 GGGTRR
+732 G
-738 TAAASN
+738 A
-744 STAASRAKKATT
+744 RAT
-756 TSRTATS
+756 TSRTTS
-763 SRASSSRTSA
+763 RTRTSA
-773 PAPTFLGSESAY
+773 PAPTFLGQESAY
-785 AEDGD
+785 ADEHDD
-790 SDVAIDEAAST
+790 SDVGVDESRST
-801 PAPPATR
+801 PAPPAR
-808 GHASVLDMLSKRS
+808 GHASVLEMLNQRS
-821 APTPKGRGKAA
+821 TTSSTRTKKPAPAAKASRA
-832 AAATPKG
+832 K
-839 KAAGKPAAARGK
+839 KPAAR
-851 RAQQPEEESIQI
+851 QMQESIQI
-863 SDDDDGDAIIDDDED
+863 SDDDDDDDD
-878 DEFVEPRAGGRSR
+878 DDFVQRRNAAPDDDDDDDFVEPASTSKRTAARPTRRSGR
-891 AAGRAGRR
+891 

>member
-7 RTGTQRSAASQHHEE
+7 RTGTQRSAASSEQHSQEQ
-22 DQDHDELASS
+22 DQLESS
-32 SSQQHVGDAAEGSR
+32 SSQQQHQPDQAHHTRGHR
-46 RTRAGRTTRR
+46 RTRSGANVQEQEQTEASEAGM
-56 SGGSHH
+56 
-62 DPEEEALEDAI
+62 EV
-73 EPEQGALGEHDQL
+73 EPEHETDQL
-86 VDDDQQAP
+86 GDDQQNA
-94 RDGEGQQLPPS
+94 DSKAQQPPPS
-105 TFSAQSEA
+105 TFSAQSET

-146 LQLAVQHDVDL
+146 LQLAVQHDVDF

-172 ATLHQT
+172 ASLHQT

-194 ELLSDPNDGALPGKD
+194 ELLSDPNDGALPGTD

-231 NHDDPQGVGETG
+231 NHDDPQGVGEAG

-261 KIELPSDDAAARS
+261 KIELPSDDATAGS

-297 QKGQTKLALYGMGNI
+297 QKGSTKLALYGMGNI
-312 KDERMHFELRANRVR
+312 KDERMHFELRTNRVR

-347 RVAHNPKACVPETMF
+347 RVAHNPQACVPETMF
-362 DDSIHLVVWGHEH
+362 DNSIHLVVWGHEH
-375 EQMIQPQP
+375 EQRINPEA
-383 VTEKRYHITQPGSSV
+383 VIEKNYHITQPGSSV
-398 ATSLSQGETVEKCV
+398 ATSLSQGETVEKHV
-412 AIIHVEK
+412 AIVHVEGK
-419 TDFLIE
+419 DFLIE

-439 MILSEELEDA
+439 MVLSEELEEA
-449 GLSSERSDIIKLLR
+449 GLSSERSDIMKLLR

-468 LIVRAKQEFKE
+468 LIVKAKQEFKE
-479 RYPGSEMPLPLVR
+479 RYPGRDMPLPLVR

-506 RFGQEFAGKVA
+506 RFGQEFAGKVS
-517 NPKEVLQFTKRKA
+517 NPKEVIQFTKRKS
-530 LRSGRRDQNDADAPS
+530 LRSGRRDQDDAANGPS
-545 AYVDVEEEG
+545 AYVDIEEEG
-554 LLPVERLEKVDVGKL
+554 LLAVERLEKVDVGKL

-599 REAIDSFVTKMLKN
+599 RDAIDSFVTKMLKN

-638 QQQQR
+638 QQEQR
-643 REMEIEMEQ
+643 REMELEME
-652 EGARDRGGRAGA
+652 GAQGNARGNAGMA
-664 GGGGGGDVS
+664 RGHES
-673 DDSMMDDLE
+673 DDSMMDNLE
-682 TSGPAPRAATMAR
+682 PPRAAAPAR
-695 GSSGRGRGRAAAATP
+695 GGGRGRNARTVND
-710 MDEDEDEE
+710 DEDEDEE
-718 EDFDDGFSVASSRR
+718 DDFDGAASVASSTRR
-732 GGGTRR
+732 GTARR
-738 TAAASN
+738 GAASA
-744 STAASRAKKATT
+744 STSRARKAPVA
-756 TSRTATS
+756 SRTASTTPA
-763 SRASSSRTSA
+763 RASASTSRTSA
-773 PAPTFLGSESAY
+773 PAPTFLGPESAY
-785 AEDGD
+785 AEEQDEE
-790 SDVAIDEAAST
+790 SVMAIDEQAST
-801 PAPPATR
+801 PAPPARR
-808 GHASVLDMLSKRS
+808 GHASVLEMLSKQNAAASKTTKSRS
-821 APTPKGRGKAA
+821 KAA
-832 AAATPKG
+832 AATTP
-839 KAAGKPAAARGK
+839 ARSRAGKQTTQRQ
-851 RAQQPEEESIQI
+851 RQQPQQEESIQI
-863 SDDDDGDAIIDDDED
+863 SDDDEDAIVDDQGDDDD
-878 DEFVEPRAGGRSR
+878 DFVEPTSRAGGR
-891 AAGRAGRR
+891 RAGRR

>member
-7 RTGTQRSAASQHHEE
+7 RTGSQKSTTPQSQRHAQEEEGDQLAASQPHGEHEPQQPRQSRTKRSSRTNSGDQAQE
-22 DQDHDELASS
+22 QVPEAVMEAEGEPDQLADQD
-32 SSQQHVGDAAEGSR
+32 DANA
-46 RTRAGRTTRR
+46 
-56 SGGSHH
+56 HQ
-62 DPEEEALEDAI
+62 P
-73 EPEQGALGEHDQL
+73 
-86 VDDDQQAP
+86 
-94 RDGEGQQLPPS
+94 PPS
-105 TFSAQSEA
+105 TFSARSEA

-146 LQLAVQHDVDL
+146 LQLAVQHNVDF

-172 ATLHQT
+172 ATMHQT

-185 TLGDKPISV
+185 TLGDKPISI

-209 FPAINYEDPNLN
+209 FPAINYQDPNLN

-261 KIELPSDDAAARS
+261 KIELPSDDAAAGA

-297 QKGQTKLALYGMGNI
+297 QKGDTKLALYGMGNI

-375 EQMIQPQP
+375 EQMIQPQQ

-398 ATSLSQGETVEKCV
+398 ATSLSQGETTEKCV

-439 MILSEELEDA
+439 MVLSEELQDA

-479 RYPGSEMPLPLVR
+479 RYPGREMPLPLVR

-517 NPKEVLQFTKRKA
+517 NPKEVLQFTKRKS
-530 LRSGRRDQNDADAPS
+530 LRSGRRDQDDANGPS

-599 REAIDSFVTKMLKN
+599 RDAIDSFVTKMLKN

-638 QQQQR
+638 QMEQR
-643 REMEIEMEQ
+643 QAMELEME
-652 EGARDRGGRAGA
+652 AGGRSAGKGA
-664 GGGGGGDVS
+664 DGGNDS
-673 DDSMMDDLE
+673 DDSMMEDLE
-682 TSGPAPRAATMAR
+682 PPRVEAAAAPA
-695 GSSGRGRGRAAAATP
+695 RGRGRTTRAATEDDLD
-710 MDEDEDEE
+710 DEDE
-718 EDFDDGFSVASSRR
+718 FDDGASVASSRR
-732 GGGTRR
+732 GTTARR
-738 TAAASN
+738 GAAS
-744 STAASRAKKATT
+744 TSRAKKVAPASRATRT
-756 TSRTATS
+756 PARASTSRTVAT
-763 SRASSSRTSA
+763 
-773 PAPTFLGSESAY
+773 PAPTFLGPESAY
-785 AEDGD
+785 AEEE
-790 SDVAIDEAAST
+790 SDVAVDEDVST
-801 PAPPATR
+801 PAPPPPTR
-808 GHASVLDMLSKRS
+808 GHASVLDMLSKRAS
-821 APTPKGRGKAA
+821 TASSSSSRG
-832 AAATPKG
+832 KG
-839 KAAGKPAAARGK
+839 KAASVATPRGSRTAKATTAGRGARQ
-851 RAQQPEEESIQI
+851 AQQRQEQESIQI
-863 SDDDDGDAIIDDDED
+863 SDDEDDAIVDAGDDDD
-878 DEFVEPRAGGRSR
+878 DFVEPAGRTARRGGGRR
-891 AAGRAGRR
+891 

>member
-1 MARLTR
+1 MARLMR
-7 RTGTQRSAASQHHEE
+7 RTGTQKSATASSQHHAEE
-22 DQDHDELASS
+22 EDELASS
-32 SSQQHVGDAAEGSR
+32 HSQGNDASQAARS
-46 RTRAGRTTRR
+46 TRQQRSTRQDDHAR
-56 SGGSHH
+56 EQ
-62 DPEEEALEDAI
+62 EE
-73 EPEQGALGEHDQL
+73 EQGADTAMEPEAETDQL
-86 VDDDQQAP
+86 ADEQA
-94 RDGEGQQLPPS
+94 QQLPPS
-105 TFSAQSEA
+105 TFSATSDA

-121 TDNHIGYMERD
+121 TDNHIGYNERD

-146 LQLAVQHDVDL
+146 LQLAVQHQVDF

-185 TLGDKPISV
+185 TLGDKPVSI

-261 KIELPSDDAAARS
+261 KVELPSDDATAGTS
-274 SSARTARGGAFQEKG
+274 SSRTARGGAFQEKG

-347 RVAHNPKACVPETMF
+347 RAAHNPKACVPETMF

-375 EQMIQPQP
+375 EQMIQPQQ

-398 ATSLSQGETVEKCV
+398 ATSLSQGETTEKCV

-419 TDFLIE
+419 TDFMIE

-439 MILSEELEDA
+439 MVLSEELEDA

-463 KRVDG
+463 KRVEG

-479 RYPGSEMPLPLVR
+479 RYPGREMPLPLIR

-506 RFGQEFAGKVA
+506 RFGQEFTGKVA

-530 LRSGRRDQNDADAPS
+530 LRSGRRDQQDSANGPS
-545 AYVDVEEEG
+545 AYVDVVEEG

-599 REAIDSFVTKMLKN
+599 RDAIDSFVTKMLKN

-632 ERLRQQ
+632 DRLRQQ

-643 REMEIEMEQ
+643 REMELDDEVDARGRV
-652 EGARDRGGRAGA
+652 GAGRGRGVAGA
-664 GGGGGGDVS
+664 DS
-673 DDSMMDDLE
+673 DDSMMDDME
-682 TSGPAPRAATMAR
+682 PVRAATSTSRGKGKSTAAR
-695 GSSGRGRGRAAAATP
+695 DDLEDDDDDDDDDEFDDGASVAGSRRGAASQRGRAGASA
-710 MDEDEDEE
+710 
-718 EDFDDGFSVASSRR
+718 ASS
-732 GGGTRR
+732 
-738 TAAASN
+738 
-744 STAASRAKKATT
+744 SRAKKTP
-756 TSRTATS
+756 TATS
-763 SRASSSRTSA
+763 RSTRTPARTAA
-773 PAPTFLGSESAY
+773 PAPTFLGPESAY
-785 AEDGD
+785 AEDD
-790 SDVAIDEAAST
+790 EDLAIDETAST
-801 PAPPATR
+801 PAPPASR
-808 GHASVLDMLSKRS
+808 HASVLEMLNKK
-821 APTPKGRGKAA
+821 TPAATSRGKAA
-832 AAATPKG
+832 ATPRTTRGGNTAAAATSS
-839 KAAGKPAAARGK
+839 ARGK
-851 RAQQPEEESIQI
+851 KTASRQTLEESIQI
-863 SDDDDGDAIIDDDED
+863 SDSDDDDDAIVDGGDDDD
-878 DEFVEPRAGGRSR
+878 DFVEPAATRAGKSTR
-891 AAGRAGRR
+891 GRAGRR

>member
-7 RTGTQRSAASQHHEE
+7 RTGAQQSSASRAQRRDEE
-22 DQDHDELASS
+22 QDELASS
-32 SSQQHVGDAAEGSR
+32 SQPEVAAETAEASR
-46 RTRAGRTTRR
+46 QNPKSRSTRR
-56 SGGSHH
+56 SRGT
-62 DPEEEALEDAI
+62 DEPQVPDALMENEAESDQLAD
-73 EPEQGALGEHDQL
+73 EQGTDAHQ
-86 VDDDQQAP
+86 P
-94 RDGEGQQLPPS
+94 PPS
-105 TFSAQSEA
+105 TFSATSEA

-146 LQLAVQHDVDL
+146 LQLAAQHDVDL

-185 TLGDKPISV
+185 TLGDKPISI

-261 KIELPSDDAAARS
+261 KIELPSDDATAGAS
-274 SSARTARGGAFQEKG
+274 SVRTARGGTFQEKG
-289 IRIKPVLL
+289 IRIRPVLL
-297 QKGQTKLALYGMGNI
+297 QKGQTRLALYGMGNI

-398 ATSLSQGETVEKCV
+398 ATSLSQGETTEKCV

-439 MILSEELEDA
+439 MTLSEELEDA

-468 LIVRAKQEFKE
+468 LIVRAKQEFTE
-479 RYPGSEMPLPLVR
+479 RYPDREMPLPLVR

-517 NPKEVLQFTKRKA
+517 NPKEVLQFTKRKN
-530 LRSGRRDQNDADAPS
+530 LRRRERGETSANAPS
-545 AYVDVEEEG
+545 EYVDVEEDG
-554 LLPVERLEKVDVGKL
+554 LLPIERLEKVDVGKL

-577 NLDILNPEGLEG
+577 NLDILNPDGLEG

-599 REAIDSFVTKMLKN
+599 REAIDSFVTKMLRN

-638 QQQQR
+638 QLEQR
-643 REMEIEMEQ
+643 REMEMQ
-652 EGARDRGGRAGA
+652 VRGSANGGRSP
-664 GGGGGGDVS
+664 GGMS
-673 DDSMMDDLE
+673 DDSMLDE
-682 TSGPAPRAATMAR
+682 AEPARVPAT
-695 GSSGRGRGRAAAATP
+695 RGRGRATIDEGASDYD
-710 MDEDEDEE
+710 DEDHV
-718 EDFDDGFSVASSRR
+718 DDAASVASSRR
-732 GGGTRR
+732 SMSRR
-738 TAAASN
+738 GAAVTATMSTGRANKASD
-744 STAASRAKKATT
+744 
-756 TSRTATS
+756 SRTARTPAA
-763 SRASSSRTSA
+763 RTPARRSRTSE
-773 PAPTFLGSESAY
+773 PVPTFLGPESAY
-785 AEDGD
+785 AEQEEHD
-790 SDVAIDEAAST
+790 SDVAINEEAST
-801 PAPPATR
+801 PAPPAR
-808 GHASVLDMLSKRS
+808 GHASVLDRLSKPSSTAASRGKKQ
-821 APTPKGRGKAA
+821 ATATTTPKASRTAK
-832 AAATPKG
+832 TP
-839 KAAGKPAAARGK
+839 AR
-851 RAQQPEEESIQI
+851 RERQQESIQI
-863 SDDDDGDAIIDDDED
+863 SDDDDGDDDAIVNEGDED
-878 DEFVEPRAGGRSR
+878 DEFVEPTNKTTRRRS
-891 AAGRAGRR
+891 GRR